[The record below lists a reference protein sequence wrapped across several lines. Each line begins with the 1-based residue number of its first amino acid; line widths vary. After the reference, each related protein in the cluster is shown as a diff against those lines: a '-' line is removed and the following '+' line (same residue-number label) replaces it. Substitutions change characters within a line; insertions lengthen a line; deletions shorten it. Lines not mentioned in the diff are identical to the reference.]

1 MRVSA
6 GVTQAAIAERLGR
19 DIRTVQR
26 YEAGEQSPTREDMR
40 TMAEQYNCEVADL
53 FWKEVGTKGG
63 GERTTVFFTYP
74 KKSWYARMI

>member
-53 FWKEVGTKGG
+53 F
-63 GERTTVFFTYP
+63 
-74 KKSWYARMI
+74 